1 MVSLKDYATVSQ
13 DADLFDAVQALKEAQ
28 KNFSQNQYRH
38 RAVLVFDENK
48 KIVGKLGMH
57 DLVKGLEPR
66 YKEINL
72 EKFAS
77 LGYGSKFIR
86 SALDEYNLWQKPLDD
101 ICMKASKI
109 RVKNIM
115 STLTKGEFVDE
126 DANLEQ
132 AMHLFVIGHHQSL
145 LVTRKSEIVGILR
158 LTDVVNEICRAIEA
172 CRIDRSL

>member
-1 MVSLKDYATVSQ
+1 
-13 DADLFDAVQALKEAQ
+13 
-28 KNFSQNQYRH
+28 
-38 RAVLVFDENK
+38 
-48 KIVGKLGMH
+48 
-57 DLVKGLEPR
+57 
-66 YKEINL
+66 
-72 EKFAS
+72 
-77 LGYGSKFIR
+77 
-86 SALDEYNLWQKPLDD
+86 
-101 ICMKASKI
+101 MKASKI